1 MISPGRLRSNSLTWD
16 LRPQRSL
23 ASSGTGHR
31 EKACVTSSTQ
41 ENRFKEKRKRL
52 KREEGMSKRKNYNN
66 EQCY

>member
-23 ASSGTGHR
+23 ASAGTGHR

-41 ENRFKEKRKRL
+41 ENRFKEKRNMKE
-52 KREEGMSKRKNYNN
+52 KD
-66 EQCY
+66 